1 MRKTAADT
9 GPIET
14 LHTSLR
20 DMEPFLDQ
28 QRSADA
34 NIASKVCTKLS
45 SGKKKSSSGKQLKVN
60 QKVQEPIDSNIV
72 EAVVIESV
80 EMLTKIARDLNT
92 VNADGV
98 NDRRRALQKLHKT
111 LFVDYSMSAIEYNIV
126 FRDSCKVIFKRYSDT
141 SEKCRELSLKI
152 TQSFF
157 QSASDFVPVLAY
169 FFPVLMQRLPG
180 GLAYDEDMKV
190 FVTDIE
196 THEAYRRGKAVERQ
210 DKTGGATGPL
220 THSVIEESEE
230 IRLLACETLGC
241 LLRKTV
247 SIGASS
253 VLHPYFHEIVMYLQM
268 QVCSNNHRNKLFY
281 SIIQC
286 DFITAMYSLITRII
300 FLPQLR
306 DPFPDLKVEA
316 CDVVDLLARTDE
328 FNSGNVINFYH
339 SRIMKIR

>member
-1 MRKTAADT
+1 VQNWLGEFFSEIVVTVALYIIFCGMESFLSLQRLEDAKT
-9 GPIET
+9 
-14 LHTSLR
+14 
-20 DMEPFLDQ
+20 
-28 QRSADA
+28 
-34 NIASKVCTKLS
+34 ASKVCKKLS
-45 SGKKKSSSGKQLKVN
+45 PKKQLKPKRV
-60 QKVQEPIDSNIV
+60 VQDVTESQIV
-72 EAVVIESV
+72 TAALIEMV
-80 EMLTKIARDLNT
+80 EMSAKIARDLNT

-111 LFVDYSMSAIEYNIV
+111 LFVDYSMSTIDYNFV
-126 FRDSCKVIFKRYSDT
+126 FRDTCKVIFKRFADT

-220 THSVIEESEE
+220 THSVVEESEE
-230 IRLLACETLGC
+230 IRLLACKTLGC
-241 LLRKTV
+241 LLRKTI

-253 VLHPYFHEIVMYLQM
+253 VLHPYFHEIIMYLQM
-268 QVCSNNHRNKLFY
+268 QVCLTVTMKNTYTALF
-281 SIIQC
+281 
-286 DFITAMYSLITRII
+286 
-300 FLPQLR
+300 
-306 DPFPDLKVEA
+306 
-316 CDVVDLLARTDE
+316 
-328 FNSGNVINFYH
+328 H
-339 SRIMKIR
+339 

>member
-1 MRKTAADT
+1 MD
-9 GPIET
+9 
-14 LHTSLR
+14 S
-20 DMEPFLDQ
+20 FLDQ
-28 QRSADA
+28 QHSVNASV
-34 NIASKVCTKLS
+34 ASKVCTK
-45 SGKKKSSSGKQLKVN
+45 SSSGKQKLSSGKSKLN
-60 QKVQEPIDSNIV
+60 RKVQEPLESHSV
-72 EAVVIESV
+72 AAVLIESV
-80 EMLTKIARDLNT
+80 EMSAKIARDLNT

-111 LFVDYSMSAIEYNIV
+111 LFVDYSMSTIEYNIV
-126 FRDSCKVIFKRYSDT
+126 FRDSCKVIFKRFSDT

-230 IRLLACETLGC
+230 IRLLACKTLGC

-247 SIGASS
+247 AIGASS
-253 VLHPYFHEIVMYLQM
+253 VLHPYFHEITMYLQM
-268 QVCSNNHRNKLFY
+268 QVSANSHSHKTYNILTALFY
-281 SIIQC
+281 GSNRIN
-286 DFITAMYSLITRII
+286 FIT
-300 FLPQLR
+300 
-306 DPFPDLKVEA
+306 DH
-316 CDVVDLLARTDE
+316 
-328 FNSGNVINFYH
+328 GNCPV
-339 SRIMKIR
+339 